1 VSYSNL
7 SSSAGLALLCLRLTV
22 VVDVADVAASCFSEL
37 SRPAELLA
45 NLEENSS

>member
-1 VSYSNL
+1 MSYSNL
-7 SSSAGLALLCLRLTV
+7 SSSAGLALLYLRLTA
-22 VVDVADVAASCFSEL
+22 VDVADVAASCFSEL